1 MCGPPGRQSATSNDF
16 LTAASRR
23 IGYTDAVHDG
33 AEPHEATLATRIAG
47 PEPERDR
54 RLLDAV
60 GNLFEGAIDR
70 VLLSPERVTSAAEGK
85 RLMAADDDAE
95 GLADT
100 LQRVA
105 VIATPAVRTLARG
118 ARWLPRVPW
127 VLVASTTASLVVTL
141 RAGVH
146 EVRVLGSLI
155 AHRLE
160 VETGRP
166 ADPALVKQLTLEL
179 YLAPSRT
186 PRLTGGLPLGKL
198 VRRWLYRGAF
208 GKDTRRAAGKALDA
222 AERLDVATLDA
233 RWRSR

>member
-1 MCGPPGRQSATSNDF
+1 MRPTGSQSAAPNDF
-16 LTAASRR
+16 LTGANRR

-33 AEPHEATLATRIAG
+33 PEPREASLATRVFE

-60 GNLFEGAIDR
+60 GGLFDQAIDR

-85 RLMAADDDAE
+85 RLMATDDDAE

-105 VIATPAVRTLARG
+105 VIATPIVRTLARG

-141 RAGVH
+141 RGGVRD
-146 EVRVLGSLI
+146 VRVLGSLI
-155 AHRLE
+155 AYRLE
-160 VETGRP
+160 VATGRP

-179 YLAPSRT
+179 YLSPGRT
-186 PRLTGGLPLGKL
+186 PRLNGGLPLGKL
-198 VRRWLYRGAF
+198 VRRWLFRGAF

-222 AERLDVATLDA
+222 AERLDVAKLEA

>member
-1 MCGPPGRQSATSNDF
+1 MAVEQHPRE
-16 LTAASRR
+16 AS
-23 IGYTDAVHDG
+23 
-33 AEPHEATLATRIAG
+33 LATPLPSPGG
-47 PEPERDR
+47 PEHDR

-60 GNLFEGAIDR
+60 GGLFDQVVDR
-70 VLLSPERVTSAAEGK
+70 ILLSPERVTSAAEGK
-85 RLMAADDDAE
+85 RLIAADDDAE
-95 GLADT
+95 GLTDT

-105 VIATPAVRTLARG
+105 VIATPIVRMVARG

-160 VETGRP
+160 QATGRP
-166 ADPALVKQLTLEL
+166 ADPALVKLLTLEL
-179 YLAPSRT
+179 YLSPGRT
-186 PRLTGGLPLGKL
+186 PRLDGGLRLGKL
-198 VRRWLYRGAF
+198 VRRWVFRGAF
-208 GKDTRRAAGKALDA
+208 GKDTRKAANKALDA

-233 RWRSR
+233 LWRGR